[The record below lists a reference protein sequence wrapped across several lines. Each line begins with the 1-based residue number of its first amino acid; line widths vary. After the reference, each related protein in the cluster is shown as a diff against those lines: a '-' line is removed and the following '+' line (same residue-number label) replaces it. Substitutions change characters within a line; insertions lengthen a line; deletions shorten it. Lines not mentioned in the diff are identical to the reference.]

1 VSTTQIKKNKYY
13 IIMSL
18 RDKLKRVVDG
28 AKNAALSTVVAGATM
43 LPAGNALAQKSQVK
57 DLNTQPTT
65 TMVDKVSNAVKDPQD
80 ASQLN
85 QLNEAQRKVYD
96 SDTYA
101 ELQALNLDEAED
113 GAQLNK
119 LTDKQLALYNSRVYQ
134 ELQAM
139 NLPPVEAEDGASLN
153 RYTAEQR
160 SNYDSSINN
169 SLGQDSVAKKNPAT
183 KKK

>member
-1 VSTTQIKKNKYY
+1 MAI
-13 IIMSL
+13 
-18 RDKLKRVVDG
+18 RDMF
-28 AKNAALSTVVAGATM
+28 NAAAKKVQQAALPIMLTGATM

-65 TMVDKVSNAVKDPQD
+65 TMVETVSNRERDPQD
-80 ASQLN
+80 ASELN
-85 QLNEAQRKVYD
+85 KLTDAQRKVYE

-101 ELQALNLDEAED
+101 ELQAMNLDEAQD

-119 LTDKQLALYNSRVYQ
+119 LTNKQLALYNSRVYQ

-139 NLPPVEAEDGASLN
+139 NLPPVEAEDGSSLN

-160 SNYDSSINN
+160 SNYDSSIDN